1 MFWYALIPKEIF
13 MFNPLATEN
22 YLEAQKAKETAIE
35 RSTTEL

>member
-1 MFWYALIPKEIF
+1 MIDNFIL
-13 MFNPLATEN
+13 FNFLAMEK